1 MKKSRIRFYFFR
13 SLIFCI
19 LCPVFSLQSLEKEQA
34 QFDQR
39 LNIKSWKTNSGS
51 SVFFVN
57 SQRLPM
63 VDIMIDVDA
72 GSRWDPS
79 GLEGLASLVA
89 GMLLKGHYLDGK
101 TVSEEEVGE
110 FFVQNSIIRSVSTSR
125 DKVSISLRFLNE
137 PEVIQKLGRFLHNVL
152 SKPAFNE
159 SILARQKS
167 RSLLA
172 LREALTRPQQLA
184 LRNLWDKMYPDHPY
198 GRSVTEQSLG
208 NVSREELQIFFRK
221 FWTPERITFSVVG
234 DLEDKEL
241 ESFLGD
247 MTSFQ
252 SKNISAKFG
261 ENLERQENY
270 NYKKIL
276 PPVVFPLAETIMID
290 HPAEQSHIWIG
301 TPMLA
306 RHQIEDIFPFFVA
319 NYILGGSGFGSRLT
333 TEVREKRGLSYSVFS
348 GFSLLKQKGPFFI
361 GLQTSKQNTSVALK
375 VVQET
380 LTDFVHNGPDDIELE
395 KAKTGL
401 IGGFALKL
409 DSNRKALMNLSQI
422 AYYDLPLDY
431 LDNWIDRIA
440 SVTKEDVKR
449 VLKTYFV
456 PENMQTVIVGK

>member
-1 MKKSRIRFYFFR
+1 MRKGRLVFYFCR
-13 SLIFCI
+13 ILIFCT
-19 LCPVFSLQSLEKEQA
+19 LCPVLSVQALDKGQVGVGQS
-34 QFDQR
+34 
-39 LNIKSWKTNSGS
+39 LNIKSWKTDSGS

-63 VDIMIDVDA
+63 IDVMLDVDA

-79 GLEGLASLVA
+79 GLEGLASIVA
-89 GMLLKGHYLDGK
+89 GMLFKGYHSDGNI
-101 TVSEEEVGE
+101 VSEEEIGE

-137 PEVIQKLGRFLHNVL
+137 PEVIQKLGRFLQDVL
-152 SKPAFNE
+152 SKPEFNE
-159 SILARQKS
+159 SILDRRKS
-167 RSLLA
+167 RSVLG
-172 LREALTRPQQLA
+172 LRESLTRPQQLA

-208 NVSREELQIFFRK
+208 SVSREELQTFFRK
-221 FWTPERITFSVVG
+221 FWTPERMTFSVVG
-234 DLEDKEL
+234 DIEKEDLEF
-241 ESFLGD
+241 FLRD
-247 MTSFQ
+247 ITNFQ
-252 SKNISAKFG
+252 SKNVFSRFE
-261 ENLERQENY
+261 ENLERQENS

-276 PPVVFPLAETIMID
+276 PPVVFPLAETLMID

-301 TPMLA
+301 APMLA
-306 RHQIEDIFPFFVA
+306 RHQIDDIFPFFVA

-361 GLQTSKQNTSVALK
+361 GLQTSKQNTTVALK

-380 LTDFVHNGPDDIELE
+380 LTDFVTNGPGDLELE

-409 DSNRKALMNLSQI
+409 DSNKKALMNLSQI
-422 AYYDLPLDY
+422 AYYGLPLDY
-431 LDNWIDRIA
+431 LDNWVDRIA

-456 PENMQTVIVGK
+456 SENMQTVIVGN